1 MTNFELFSD
10 HMNLL
15 RLCHHPIKP
24 LRIYSLPLVSSRR
37 TKATLDDEKVLKPI
51 QSQPISKKFN
61 DYLSLGKPKL
71 SLFVLLTANAGY
83 CIVNTAQHFSYSQF
97 WLGLSLGTYLCS
109 LSANTFNQVVEVPYD
124 TQMTRTQSRP
134 IVKGTISPGHAT
146 AFGVGLGATGTALLY
161 SFCNLPTAVLGA
173 ANIFIYAGAYT
184 SMKRKHWLNTQVGAI
199 VGAIPPIMGATSTLG
214 AAGLIHPGAL
224 SLSAILFFWQFPH
237 FYALCHG

>member
-1 MTNFELFSD
+1 
-10 HMNLL
+10 
-15 RLCHHPIKP
+15 
-24 LRIYSLPLVSSRR
+24 
-37 TKATLDDEKVLKPI
+37 
-51 QSQPISKKFN
+51 
-61 DYLSLGKPKL
+61 
-71 SLFVLLTANAGY
+71 
-83 CIVNTAQHFSYSQF
+83 
-97 WLGLSLGTYLCS
+97 
-109 LSANTFNQVVEVPYD
+109 
-124 TQMTRTQSRP
+124 
-134 IVKGTISPGHAT
+134 VKGTISPGHAT

-237 FYALCHG
+237 FYALCHRRKDDYVRAGYRMLAQENPKSAQAWSLYSTLALWPVCIYSYSMDYTGHIFLLSSLIANTLFTSAAIPFYRNMKSKEANRLFFMSLVYILIIVSGIAVDLIYRRYNKYQRSDCPF